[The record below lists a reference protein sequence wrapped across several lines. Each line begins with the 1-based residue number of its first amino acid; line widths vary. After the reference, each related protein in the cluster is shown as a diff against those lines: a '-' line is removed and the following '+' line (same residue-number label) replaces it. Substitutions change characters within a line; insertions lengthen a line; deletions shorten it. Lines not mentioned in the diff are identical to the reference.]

1 MKELW
6 YRQPAKVWEEALPL
20 GNGRLGAMVF
30 GNVEA
35 ERLQVNEESVWY
47 GGKKDRINPDAKE
60 YLPKVRELIRE
71 GHISAAQELMGTVL
85 TGCPCSQNPYQTL
98 GDVKIYF
105 RHVGVKAEDAE
116 SPDMVQPSLKPEDI
130 QFRRSLSLEEGVC
143 RTSYVVAGVS
153 YLRECF
159 ISQPADCMILRFTA
173 SEKGRISFTLKQER
187 GHFFKGVK
195 KTYAEANAVNVIGQA
210 DATELIEK
218 GKLAETKREANGVVL
233 YGRPGE
239 DGHAFV
245 MMTKCQV
252 IGGTR
257 KVLGESLIVEDA
269 DEVLLYFGA
278 VTQYRHSGMDYAGL
292 EEVLC
297 RQLEQ
302 VMTKSYEELFAEHV
316 SDHRS
321 LFDRVEL
328 KLQEE
333 EAADDKAVND
343 KAVNDKAENDKTV
356 NDKAFC
362 SNVISA
368 KTENDKTNNDEARE
382 NNDIRVI
389 KCSALPTD
397 ERLKRVQDGGVDL
410 GLEELLFDYGRYLMI
425 AGSRPD
431 TLPLTLQGIWNKDF
445 TPPWESKYTININL
459 EMNYWPAET
468 CNLSECHLPILALLK
483 KMVADGRKVARE
495 MYGCRG
501 IVAHHN
507 TDIHG
512 DCAPQD
518 LWLPATYWPMGIA
531 WLCTD
536 LWTHYEYTLDQAFLR
551 EAFPIMAESALYF
564 VDALEPWGEYLVT
577 NPSCSPE
584 NTYLLPNGDHGCV
597 CFGPT
602 MDNQILRDLFTI
614 CLKAWEVLQAGD
626 AVSKGNANDGIVADD
641 EKAEGKE
648 RGIATK
654 KCAAELLKD
663 IPDLGDAKELMET
676 IAQML
681 TKLPPT
687 RIGSD
692 GRIMEWVEEYEE
704 LEPGHRHVSQLY
716 GLYPSNQMTMD
727 GTPEL
732 AAAAR
737 KTIET
742 RLAHGG
748 GHTGWSRAWIMNH
761 YAKLW
766 DGEAAHENILKML
779 SQSTYPNM
787 FDKHPPF
794 QIDGNFGATAAI
806 AQMLVQSD
814 SDRVVLLPAL
824 PKTWGNGYVKGLKL
838 VGNAEIDLAW
848 SEGKLTCCEIRCLG
862 DGYHTLIKYDK
873 KCRMVALSK
882 GEKLSI
888 STKNFAM

>member
-1 MKELW
+1 MRELW

-47 GGKKDRINPDAKE
+47 GGKKDRVNPDAKE
-60 YLPKVRELIRE
+60 WLPEVRRLIRE

-85 TGCPCSQNPYQTL
+85 TGCPASENPYQTL
-98 GDVKIYF
+98 GDVKLYF
-105 RHVGVKAEDAE
+105 KHEGVKKEDAE
-116 SPDMVQPSLKPEDI
+116 SPDMAPPSLSPEDVRY
-130 QFRRSLSLEEGVC
+130 RRSLSLNEGIC
-143 RTSYVVAGVS
+143 RTHYEISGVK
-153 YLRECF
+153 YDRECF
-159 ISQPADCMILRFTA
+159 ISKPADCMILRFSA
-173 SEKGRISFTLKQER
+173 SEAGKISFTLKQER

-195 KTYAEANAVNVIGQA
+195 KTYGEETAQGRADTVKASTEAVQGKA
-210 DATELIEK
+210 DEVKA
-218 GKLAETKREANGVVL
+218 RPEANGVVL

-257 KVLGESLIVEDA
+257 KVLGESLIVEGA
-269 DEVLLYFGA
+269 DEAILYFGA
-278 VTQYRHSGMDYAGL
+278 VTQYLHPGKNYAEL
-292 EEVLC
+292 EEILC
-297 RQLEQ
+297 GQLEQ
-302 VMTKSYEELFAEHV
+302 VMRREYETLRAEHV
-316 SDHRS
+316 ADHGA
-321 LFDRVEL
+321 LFGRVCL

-333 EAADDKAVND
+333 NQTDDHVVADDCTKAL
-343 KAVNDKAENDKTV
+343 AAEGDNG
-356 NDKAFC
+356 A
-362 SNVISA
+362 
-368 KTENDKTNNDEARE
+368 EAPVTAAGG
-382 NNDIRVI
+382 D
-389 KCSALPTD
+389 CCASGLPTD
-397 ERLKRVQDGGVDL
+397 VRLRRVQEGGTDL

-431 TLPLTLQGIWNKDF
+431 NLPLTLQGIWNKDF

-459 EMNYWPAET
+459 EMNYWPAEV
-468 CNLSECHLPILALLK
+468 CNLSECHLPILTLLK
-483 KMVADGRKVARE
+483 KMVPNGRAVARD

-507 TDIHG
+507 TDMHG

-531 WLCTD
+531 WLCTH
-536 LWTHYEYTLDQAFLR
+536 LWTHYRYTLDKAFLA

-564 VDALEPWGEYLVT
+564 VDALEPWGEYFVT

-614 CLKAWEVLQAGD
+614 CLESYNILGKD
-626 AVSKGNANDGIVADD
+626 ADRVQ
-641 EKAEGKE
+641 
-648 RGIATK
+648 
-654 KCAAELLKD
+654 
-663 IPDLGDAKELMET
+663 IPDLESVASLMNALSE
-676 IAQML
+676 ML
-681 TKLPPT
+681 PKIPPT
-687 RIGSD
+687 KIGTD
-692 GRIMEWVEEYEE
+692 GRVMEWVEEYEE

-716 GLYPSNQMTMD
+716 GLYPSNQITVD

-737 KTIET
+737 KTLEA
-742 RLAHGG
+742 RLSHGG

-766 DGEAAHENILKML
+766 DGEAAHENIIKML
-779 SQSTYPNM
+779 AQSTYPNM

-794 QIDGNFGATAAI
+794 QIDGNFGAAAAI

-814 SDRVVLLPAL
+814 EDRVVLLPAL
-824 PKTWGNGYVKGLKL
+824 PKAWDNGSVKGLRL
-838 VGNAEIDLAW
+838 EGNAVANLVWRNGDL
-848 SEGKLTCCEIRCLG
+848 TRCEIRCEG
-862 DGYHTLIKYDK
+862 DSYRSLIKYHEK
-873 KCRMVALSK
+873 SQMVVLTK
-882 GEKLSI
+882 GEKWTFLP
-888 STKNFAM
+888 

>member
-1 MKELW
+1 MGKRFCHVPGIPLYLHKHVTEPKELEQAITKQLDLENELGDQGMKELW

-98 GDVKIYF
+98 GDVKLYF

-130 QFRRSLSLEEGVC
+130 QYHRSLSLEEGVC
-143 RTSYVVAGVS
+143 RTSYVVAGVR

-159 ISQPADCMILRFTA
+159 ISQPADCMILKFTA
-173 SEKGRISFTLKQER
+173 SEKGKISFTLKQER

-195 KTYAEANAVNVIGQA
+195 KSYALGDGADSAKGQ
-210 DATELIEK
+210 TEERGSGSLM
-218 GKLAETKREANGVVL
+218 GSQREANGVVL
-233 YGRPGE
+233 FGRPGE

-245 MMTKCQV
+245 MMTKCQTV
-252 IGGTR
+252 GGVR
-257 KVLGESLIVEDA
+257 RVLGESLIVEDA

-278 VTQYRHSGMDYAGL
+278 VTQYRHPKLDYVGL

-297 RQLEQ
+297 KQLEQ
-302 VMTKSYEELFAEHV
+302 VMTRDYEELFAEHV
-316 SDHRS
+316 ADHRS

-333 EAADDKAVND
+333 EAADDKVVND
-343 KAVNDKAENDKTV
+343 KAVNDKA
-356 NDKAFC
+356 
-362 SNVISA
+362 
-368 KTENDKTNNDEARE
+368 ENDKTNNDEARE
-382 NNDIRVI
+382 NNDIHVT

-468 CNLSECHLPILALLK
+468 CNLSECHLPILTLLK
-483 KMVADGRKVARE
+483 KMVTDGRKVARE

-507 TDIHG
+507 TDMHG

-531 WLCTD
+531 WLCTH
-536 LWTHYEYTLDQAFLR
+536 LWTHYEYTLDQAFLK

-614 CLKAWEVLQAGD
+614 CLKSWEVLGAEEQA
-626 AVSKGNANDGIVADD
+626 
-641 EKAEGKE
+641 
-648 RGIATK
+648 
-654 KCAAELLKD
+654 AALLKD
-663 IPDLGDAKELMET
+663 IPELGDAKELMET
-676 IAQML
+676 IRQML

-742 RLAHGG
+742 RLKHGG

-766 DGEAAHENILKML
+766 DGEAAHENIMKML

-824 PKTWGNGYVKGLKL
+824 PKTWENGHVKGLKL
-838 VGNAEIDLAW
+838 VGNAEMDLAW
-848 SEGKLTCCEIRCLG
+848 SDGKLTSCEIRCLG
-862 DGYHTLIKYDK
+862 ENYHALIKYDK
-873 KCRMVALSK
+873 KCKMVALSK
-882 GEKLSI
+882 GGKLSF

>member
-47 GGKKDRINPDAKE
+47 GGKKDRINPDARE
-60 YLPKVRELIRE
+60 YLPKVRKLIRE

-85 TGCPCSQNPYQTL
+85 TGCPCSQNPYQIL
-98 GDVKIYF
+98 GDVKLYF
-105 RHVGVKAEDAE
+105 RYAGVKAEDAE
-116 SPDMVQPSLKPEDI
+116 SPDLVQPSLKPEDI
-130 QFRRSLSLEEGVC
+130 QYRRSLSLEEGVC
-143 RTSYVVAGVS
+143 RTSYVVAGVT

-195 KTYAEANAVNVIGQA
+195 KTYALNDDADVAKGQ
-210 DATELIEK
+210 TEGHGSGTLM
-218 GKLAETKREANGVVL
+218 GKQQEANGVVL
-233 YGRPGE
+233 FGRPGE

-316 SDHRS
+316 ADHRS

-531 WLCTD
+531 WLCTH

-584 NTYLLPNGDHGCV
+584 NTYLLTNGDHGCV

-654 KCAAELLKD
+654 KCAAELLKE

-676 IAQML
+676 IDQML

-814 SDRVVLLPAL
+814 ADRVVLLPAL
-824 PKTWGNGYVKGLKL
+824 PKAWKNGQVKGLKL

-862 DGYHTLIKYDK
+862 DDYHTLIKYDK

-882 GEKLSI
+882 GEKLSF

>member
-47 GGKKDRINPDAKE
+47 GGKKDRINPDARE
-60 YLPKVRELIRE
+60 YLPKVRKLIRE

-85 TGCPCSQNPYQTL
+85 TGCPCSQNPYQIL
-98 GDVKIYF
+98 GDVKLYF
-105 RHVGVKAEDAE
+105 RYAGVKAEDAE
-116 SPDMVQPSLKPEDI
+116 SPDLVRPSLKPEDI
-130 QFRRSLSLEEGVC
+130 GYHRSLSLEEGVC
-143 RTSYVVAGVS
+143 RTSFEVAGVS

-173 SEKGRISFTLKQER
+173 SEGGKLSFTLKQER

-195 KTYAEANAVNVIGQA
+195 KTYSVSGAEAALKRCAEAN
-210 DATELIEK
+210 EE
-218 GKLAETKREANGVVL
+218 GKPMENGPEANGVVL
-233 YGRPGE
+233 FGRPGE

-245 MMTKCQV
+245 MMTKCQA

-257 KVLGESLIVEDA
+257 KVLGESLIVENA

-278 VTQYRHSGMDYAGL
+278 VTQYRHPGLDYAGL

-302 VMTKSYEELFAEHV
+302 VMTRSYAELFAEHV
-316 SDHRS
+316 ADHRS

-328 KLQEE
+328 KLFEE
-333 EAADDKAVND
+333 EKVISDKADGNSCD
-343 KAVNDKAENDKTV
+343 ML
-356 NDKAFC
+356 
-362 SNVISA
+362 
-368 KTENDKTNNDEARE
+368 
-382 NNDIRVI
+382 VI
-389 KCSALPTD
+389 KHGELPTD
-397 ERLKRVQDGGVDL
+397 ERLKAVQDGEVDL

-531 WLCTD
+531 WLCTH

-648 RGIATK
+648 RGITTK
-654 KCAAELLKD
+654 KCAAELLKE

-676 IAQML
+676 IDQML

-687 RIGSD
+687 KIGSD

-814 SDRVVLLPAL
+814 ADRVVLLPAL
-824 PKTWGNGYVKGLKL
+824 PKAWKNGQVKGLKL

-882 GEKLSI
+882 GEKLSF
-888 STKNFAM
+888 STKDFAM

>member
-245 MMTKCQV
+245 MMTKCRV

-328 KLQEE
+328 KLQDE

>member
-1 MKELW
+1 MRELW

-47 GGKKDRINPDAKE
+47 GGKKDRVNPDAKE
-60 YLPKVRELIRE
+60 WLPEVRRLIRE

-85 TGCPCSQNPYQTL
+85 TGCPASENPYQTL
-98 GDVKIYF
+98 GDVKLYF
-105 RHVGVKAEDAE
+105 KHEGVKKEDAE
-116 SPDMVQPSLKPEDI
+116 SPDVAPPSLSPEDVHY
-130 QFRRSLSLEEGVC
+130 RRSLSLDEGIC
-143 RTSYVVAGVS
+143 RTHYEIGGVK
-153 YLRECF
+153 YDRECF
-159 ISQPADCMILRFTA
+159 ISKPADCMILRFSA
-173 SEKGRISFTLKQER
+173 SEAGKISFTLKQER

-195 KTYAEANAVNVIGQA
+195 KTYGVEVEQGKA
-210 DATELIEK
+210 DAVKAVVIL
-218 GKLAETKREANGVVL
+218 ANGVVL

-252 IGGTR
+252 KGGTR
-257 KVLGESLIVEDA
+257 KVLGESLIVEGA
-269 DEVLLYFGA
+269 DEAILYFGA
-278 VTQYRHSGMDYAGL
+278 VTQYLHPGKDYSEL
-292 EEVLC
+292 EEILC
-297 RQLEQ
+297 EQLEQ
-302 VMTKSYEELFAEHV
+302 VMQQDYETLRAEHV
-316 SDHRS
+316 ADHGA
-321 LFDRVEL
+321 LFGRVCL

-333 EAADDKAVND
+333 NQSIGAPLTADGEEGLGTAAGSSCG
-343 KAVNDKAENDKTV
+343 E
-356 NDKAFC
+356 
-362 SNVISA
+362 
-368 KTENDKTNNDEARE
+368 E
-382 NNDIRVI
+382 
-389 KCSALPTD
+389 LPTD
-397 ERLKRVQDGGVDL
+397 VRLRRVQEGGTDL

-431 TLPLTLQGIWNKDF
+431 NLPLTLQGIWNKDF

-459 EMNYWPAET
+459 EMNYWPAEV
-468 CNLSECHLPILALLK
+468 CNLSECHLPILTLLK
-483 KMVADGRKVARE
+483 KMVPNGRVVARD

-507 TDIHG
+507 TDMHG

-531 WLCTD
+531 WLCTH
-536 LWTHYEYTLDQAFLR
+536 LWTHYRYSLDQEFLA

-564 VDALEPWGEYLVT
+564 VDALEPWGEYFVT

-614 CLKAWEVLQAGD
+614 CLESYEILGEA
-626 AVSKGNANDGIVADD
+626 AD
-641 EKAEGKE
+641 
-648 RGIATK
+648 RVQ
-654 KCAAELLKD
+654 
-663 IPDLGDAKELMET
+663 IPDLDNVASLMNDLRE
-676 IAQML
+676 ML
-681 TKLPPT
+681 PKIPPT
-687 RIGSD
+687 KIGTD
-692 GRIMEWVEEYEE
+692 GRVMEWVEEYEE

-716 GLYPSNQMTMD
+716 GLYPSNQITVD

-737 KTIET
+737 KTLEA
-742 RLAHGG
+742 RLSHGG

-766 DGEAAHENILKML
+766 DGEAAHENIVKML
-779 SQSTYPNM
+779 AQSTYPNM

-794 QIDGNFGATAAI
+794 QIDGNFGAAAAI

-814 SDRVVLLPAL
+814 QDRVVLLPAL
-824 PKTWGNGYVKGLKL
+824 PKAWENGSVKGLRL
-838 VGNAEIDLAW
+838 EGNAAIDLSW
-848 SEGKLTCCEIRCLG
+848 EKGELRECEIRCEG
-862 DGYHTLIKYDK
+862 DFYQSLITFNK
-873 KCRMVALSK
+873 KSQMVALTK
-882 GEKLSI
+882 GQKWAF
-888 STKNFAM
+888 STKNEECKQET